1 MRWARRCANARSRL
15 SKASESVSRTGAG
28 VSVRAQSSVMDTQL
42 AHTHRAGAT
51 ELTADERT
59 DGVQANSR
67 WTSTT
72 GIVLVVLLA
81 VEGAT
86 ILDIRGLISWHIV
99 VGVILVGPM
108 LLKTATTGYRFLR
121 YYTGST
127 AYVRNGPPA
136 PLLRLLGPLV
146 LLTSAAVMGTGFGLI
161 ATGPN
166 AGWLLTAHQASFV
179 VWFAVMTVHV
189 LGHVRQAAMGTW
201 EEIRTRSTGRKLR
214 LGLLVVLLLAGVGA
228 GAAVLPVASAWLH
241 RPAHAESAR

>member
-1 MRWARRCANARSRL
+1 MGTHLANTHPARA
-15 SKASESVSRTGAG
+15 
-28 VSVRAQSSVMDTQL
+28 TQL
-42 AHTHRAGAT
+42 N
-51 ELTADERT
+51 ADERT
-59 DGVQANSR
+59 TEGVQANSR

-99 VGVILVGPM
+99 VGMILIGPI

-121 YYTGST
+121 YYTGSS
-127 AYVRNGPPA
+127 AYVRNGPPV

-146 LLTSAAVMGTGFGLI
+146 VLTSVAVMATGIGLI

-166 AGWLLTAHQASFV
+166 AGWLLTAHQASFI

-201 EEIRTRSTGRKLR
+201 EEVRTRSAGRQLR
-214 LGLLVVLLLAGVGA
+214 LGLLVILLLAGVGA
-228 GAAVLPVASAWLH
+228 GAAVLPAANAWLH
-241 RPAHAESAR
+241 RPVHADSGR